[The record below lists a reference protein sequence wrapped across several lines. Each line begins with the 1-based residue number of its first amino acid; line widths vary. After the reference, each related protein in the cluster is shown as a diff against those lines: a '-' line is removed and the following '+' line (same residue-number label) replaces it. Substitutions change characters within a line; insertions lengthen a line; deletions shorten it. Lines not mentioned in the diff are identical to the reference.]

1 MKLRQ
6 LLKEVEAKKTPGEKA
21 EEKDEKAFAKTRLS
35 GAEKIADT
43 AKEKGGDAMLTYHH
57 FNVKLS
63 YYEKASEGKFDTNKA
78 YEEYQTLIDQLL
90 KAQNKT
96 GVTLSQIEF
105 QKIVG
110 KIEVL
115 GELLIEYGL
124 EPIDPGKEKTN
135 KKNT

>member
-6 LLKEVEAKKTPGEKA
+6 LLKEVEAKKTPGEKK
-21 EEKDEKAFAKTRLS
+21 EEKDDKAFAKTRLS
-35 GAEKIADT
+35 GAEKIAET

-63 YYEKASEGKFDTNKA
+63 YYEKATKGKFDSIKA
-78 YEEYQTLIDQLL
+78 HEEYQSLVDQLV
-90 KAQNKT
+90 KAQNDT

-105 QKIVG
+105 QKILG

-115 GELLIEYGL
+115 GELLIEYGPY
-124 EPIDPGKEKTN
+124 EKEE
-135 KKNT
+135 KKDKKK